1 MRIVGYEHQGRVHV
15 AARDGSSLIPLG
27 PVETFW
33 EDPYAA
39 AAAATTVADRV
50 EPSTVDLVPPVKPGA
65 RVLCVGLNYT
75 EHVHEGPYDIPEY
88 PTIFGRWTPSLTV
101 GGTPVMVPVDEDG
114 LDWEAELL
122 VAVGKPIHL
131 VDSEQ
136 AHGAVFGYAAFND
149 ITARRAQK
157 LTSQWTLG
165 KNADNSG
172 PMSDLATSDEIGDLA
187 GRKVVA
193 RVNGEVMQEA
203 TTDQM
208 IFDVGQILSYI
219 SRTLTLLPGDLVA
232 TGTPSGVGYAR
243 TPPRLLQPG
252 DVVEVEVEG
261 VGSVSTPVHRAG

>member
-1 MRIVGYEHQGRVHV
+1 MHIVGYEHQGRVHV
-15 AARDGSSLIPLG
+15 AARDGSRLIPLG
-27 PVETFW
+27 PVEAFW

-39 AAAATTVADRV
+39 AETAATVAERV
-50 EPSTVDLVPPVKPGA
+50 ESNAVRLVPPVKPGA
-65 RVLCVGLNYT
+65 RILCVGLNYSD
-75 EHVHEGPYDIPEY
+75 HVHEGPFDIPDY
-88 PTIFGRWTPSLTV
+88 PTIFGRWTPSLAV
-101 GGTPVMVPVDEDG
+101 GDTPVTVPVDEAG

-136 AHGAVFGYAAFND
+136 AEAAVFGYAAFND

-172 PMSDLATSDEIGDLA
+172 PMSDLATTDEIGEIG

-203 TTDQM
+203 TTDEM
-208 IFDVGQILSYI
+208 IFDVGQILSHI
-219 SRTLTLLPGDLVA
+219 SRTLTLLPGDLIA

-252 DVVEVEVEG
+252 DIVEVEVEG
-261 VGSVSTPVHRAG
+261 VGSVSTPVEQAG